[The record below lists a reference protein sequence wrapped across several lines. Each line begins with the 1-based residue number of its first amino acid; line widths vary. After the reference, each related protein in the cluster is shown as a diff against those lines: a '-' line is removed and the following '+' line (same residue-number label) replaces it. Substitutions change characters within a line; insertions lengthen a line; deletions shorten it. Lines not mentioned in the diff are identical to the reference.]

1 MKKHNGMRPH
11 DVVVLLKIASKGSA
25 PWMMKDLALELG
37 ISQSEVSE
45 SLNRSVYAGLIA
57 DDKKSVMKSALLE
70 FLEFGLKYMYPQQ
83 LGAVVRGMP
92 TAFSAPPLADKI
104 VSDENVVW
112 PFAEGKARGQAI
124 EPLHP
129 GVPKACLQ
137 DSELYKL
144 LALTDGIRVGKAR
157 EKKLAMDELRKR
169 L

>member
-11 DVVVLLKIASKGSA
+11 DVVVLLKIASKRSA
-25 PWMMKDLALELG
+25 SWMMKDLALELG

-57 DDKKSVMKSALLE
+57 DNKKAVMKSALLE

-157 EKKLAMDELRKR
+157 EKKLAIDELRKR
-169 L
+169 I